1 MRGDRELYRDKIEV
15 SLDGKQVFYLFFGAA
30 VVACLVF
37 VLGVMVG
44 RRLESR
50 AHADAVE
57 AMEAA
62 SSDPLAA
69 LDLLAAGDGADD
81 LSFPRELRA
90 DQPDAP
96 PAPVEGEE
104 GGEDGESGEG
114 EDGGEDED
122 AAEEKAAAEEKRA
135 AEKRAAEKRAA
146 EKRAAEKLAAEKKA
160 AEKRAAEAAEREAA
174 GNWTLQLSSFQD
186 EAEATTFYNKLE
198 SAGYSPFITRA
209 EVPDK
214 GTWFRVRLG
223 RYPDYD
229 SAIAAKAEFEKTQ
242 QIIAYVTRL

>member
-50 AHADAVE
+50 AHADAVK
-57 AMEAA
+57 AMEVA

-81 LSFPRELRA
+81 LSFPRELGKDPEPEPEPEPA
-90 DQPDAP
+90 AEPAAETEPEQ
-96 PAPVEGEE
+96 PAPEPAAPAV
-104 GGEDGESGEG
+104 D
-114 EDGGEDED
+114 D
-122 AAEEKAAAEEKRA
+122 AASKKAEAEAAKKRA
-135 AEKRAAEKRAA
+135 AEKVAAEKAA
-146 EKRAAEKLAAEKKA
+146 AA
-160 AEKRAAEAAEREAA
+160 KRAAEAAAREAR

-186 EAEATTFYNKLE
+186 ESEAQSFFAQLK
-198 SAGYSPFITRA
+198 SSGYSPFISRA
-209 EVPDK
+209 EVPGK
-214 GTWFRVRLG
+214 GTWFRVRVG
-223 RYPDYD
+223 RYDDYD
-229 SAIAAKAEFEKTQ
+229 AAVAAKKSFEEKQ
-242 QIIAYVTRL
+242 HIIAYVTRL

>member
-1 MRGDRELYRDKIEV
+1 MRGERELYREKIEV

-57 AMEAA
+57 SSEAA
-62 SSDPLAA
+62 SDPLAA
-69 LDLLAAGDGADD
+69 LDLLAAGDGADN
-81 LSFPRELRA
+81 LSFPEKLTG
-90 DQPDAP
+90 DEPDTPPAP
-96 PAPVEGEE
+96 PAIAADP
-104 GGEDGESGEG
+104 ED
-114 EDGGEDED
+114 
-122 AAEEKAAAEEKRA
+122 AEEKAPEEAKEEPPEEAKEEAPEEPKAEPKQ
-135 AEKRAAEKRAA
+135 
-146 EKRAAEKLAAEKKA
+146 
-160 AEKRAAEAAEREAA
+160 EAVEAK
-174 GNWTLQLSSFQD
+174 WTLQLSSFQD
-186 EAEATTFYNKLE
+186 EDEATTFYEKLR
-198 SAGYSPFITRA
+198 SAGYSPTITRA

-214 GTWFRVRLG
+214 GTWFRVRVG

-229 SAIAAKAEFEKTQ
+229 SAIAAKAEFEKRE

>member
-96 PAPVEGEE
+96 PASAEE
-104 GGEDGESGEG
+104 EEKE
-114 EDGGEDED
+114 
-122 AAEEKAAAEEKRA
+122 EEKAAAEEENAA
-135 AEKRAAEKRAA
+135 AEEQKAAAEERQAA
-146 EKRAAEKLAAEKKA
+146 EEATKRAAEKLAAEKKA

>member
-50 AHADAVE
+50 AHADAVQ
-57 AMEAA
+57 AMEAS

-69 LDLLAAGDGADD
+69 LDLLAAGAGADD
-81 LSFPRELRA
+81 LSFPKELGRDRPDTAPAIANAEA
-90 DQPDAP
+90 DKAV
-96 PAPVEGEE
+96 A
-104 GGEDGESGEG
+104 
-114 EDGGEDED
+114 
-122 AAEEKAAAEEKRA
+122 EKAAADKAVADKTA
-135 AEKRAAEKRAA
+135 AD
-146 EKRAAEKLAAEKKA
+146 KA
-160 AEKRAAEAAEREAA
+160 AADKAAAEAAKTAAEARAKAAAERAKAAAAAKVKKEAA
-174 GNWTLQLSSFQD
+174 AKAARGSWTLQLSSFQD
-186 EAEATTFYNKLE
+186 ETEAKAFFNKLRG
-198 SAGYSPFITRA
+198 SGHSPFISRA
-209 EVPDK
+209 EVPGK

-223 RYPDYD
+223 RYTDYD
-229 SAIAAKAEFEKTQ
+229 AAVAAKRVFEKRQ